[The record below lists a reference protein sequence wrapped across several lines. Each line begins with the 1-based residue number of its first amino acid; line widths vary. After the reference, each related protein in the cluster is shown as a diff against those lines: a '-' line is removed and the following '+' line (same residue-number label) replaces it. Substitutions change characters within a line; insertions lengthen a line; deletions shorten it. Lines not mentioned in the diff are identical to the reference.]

1 MIDHS
6 NVAEF
11 VAIKDIALE
20 LKQVLNDTK
29 AKLKGRHRRQFMAK
43 IVSLLG
49 PGGQYKAEQELGW
62 DRTTIRK
69 GTKELEA
76 GIMCIDNF
84 FARGRKPAEYHFP
97 NLLDDIK
104 SIVAPTSQADPTFRT
119 IKLYTPIT
127 AGEVQRRLIEDKQY
141 SKDTVPKIRTIRKKL
156 NELNFHPQKVGKTKP
171 KKK

>member
-1 MIDHS
+1 MIDHRK
-6 NVAEF
+6 VAEL
-11 VAIKDIALE
+11 VAIKDITPE

-29 AKLKGRHRRQFMAK
+29 AKLKGRYRRQFMAK

-49 PGGQYKAEQELGW
+49 PGGQYRAEQKLGW

-69 GTKELEA
+69 GSKELES
-76 GIMCIDNF
+76 GIICIDNF
-84 FARGRKPAEYHFP
+84 FARGRKRAEDHFP
-97 NLLDDIK
+97 TLLDDIK

-119 IKLYTPIT
+119 TKLYTPIT

-141 SKDTVPKIRTIRKKL
+141 PKDTVPKIRTIRKKL